1 MSKRN
6 KNIDSLQAPF
16 RSKISSLICLID
28 KEGLPFIIFET
39 LRSNERQEK
48 LKATGASKAGAGQS
62 PHNYGLACDFVL
74 DTKKIKVRERM
85 WNGKMYPDAWD
96 YETPEAKAA
105 YDRFGELAE
114 SIGLEWGG
122 RWKFLDV
129 PHVQLSGWKDH
140 IKKTDR

>member
-1 MSKRN
+1 MSKIN
-6 KNIDSLQAPF
+6 KSIDSLKDPF
-16 RSKISSLICLID
+16 RSQISSLKCLID

-48 LKATGASKAGAGQS
+48 LKEAGTSKAGAGQS
-62 PHNYGLACDFVL
+62 PHNHGLACDFVL
-74 DTKKIKVRERM
+74 DTKKIKVKERP

-105 YDRFGELAE
+105 YDRLGELAE

-129 PHVQLSGWKDH
+129 PHVQLKDWK
-140 IKKTDR
+140 KLKNTDC

>member
-1 MSKRN
+1 MPKIN
-6 KNIDSLQAPF
+6 KSIDSLKDPF
-16 RSKISSLICLID
+16 RSQISSLKCLID
-28 KEGLPFIIFET
+28 KEELPFIIFET

-48 LKATGASKAGAGQS
+48 LKTAGTSKAGAGQS

-74 DTKKIKVRERM
+74 DTKKIKVRERP

-96 YETPEAKAA
+96 YETLEAKAA
-105 YDRFGELAE
+105 YDRLGELAE

-129 PHVQLSGWKDH
+129 PHVQLKDWKEF
-140 IKKTDR
+140 K